1 MEKNKQWR
9 FLVVLPV
16 MYLLMWS
23 RIASK
28 FIVIDAVFIIPA
40 LLFFVGVVFVGF
52 LFFRINKILTSSE
65 IGCEYLSSILRD
77 KLVCSAGVFTLFFLI
92 GESASLIAYPVVM
105 LVGVV
110 ISLSVFSIR
119 RHSDILAVRDMFED
133 TEWDSIKEIC
143 YKILCGRRMKYKY
156 HQFNKVFEFE
166 NIREGAYQA
175 NSVFDFYGAQ
185 EIEEN
190 SNTSCLSETNLKM
203 DSYLLAPCESVAVNP
218 STGLYMVGG
227 GVDSEGNPFGV
238 AEIIH

>member
-9 FLVVLPV
+9 FLVALPI
-16 MYLLMWS
+16 MYLLMWL
-23 RIASK
+23 RVASE
-28 FIVIDAVFIIPA
+28 FVEIDAIFIIPA
-40 LLFFVGVVFVGF
+40 LLFLIGILCVGF
-52 LFFRINKILTSSE
+52 LFFKINKFLTSSK
-65 IGCEYLSSILRD
+65 IGFEYLNSILRD
-77 KLVCSAGVFTLFFLI
+77 KLVCSAGVFTLFILI

-119 RHSDILAVRDMFED
+119 RHSDILAVKDMFED
-133 TEWDSIKEIC
+133 TEWDSIKETC
-143 YKILCGRRMKYKY
+143 YKILCGRGMKYKH
-156 HQFNKVFEFE
+156 HQFNKTFGFE
-166 NIREGAYQA
+166 NFRGRAYQA
-175 NSVFDFYGAQ
+175 NSVFDIYGAQ

-190 SNTSCLSETNLKM
+190 NNTSCLSETNLKM